1 MQGTDTMFFQGFN
14 MISLYLVGA
23 ASIIVVGL
31 LILLL
36 AGYLAMIAKRSS
48 AVFIDLVVVLAL
60 LATMLVPPI
69 VGLIDLVLLKR

>member
-1 MQGTDTMFFQGFN
+1 MSFQGLN

-23 ASIIVVGL
+23 VSIIIVGL

-36 AGYLAMIAKRSS
+36 AGYLAIRAKRAN
-48 AVFIDLVVVLAL
+48 AVFLDLVVVFGL